1 MLLGLQFSDVEGSAI
16 QSCGVCSP
24 ARAEVPYKGS
34 NLVGISKE
42 QRRSWWGG
50 PGSLSEQQEVRLVLS
65 SGARPGLPA
74 SGRCSS
80 MTVSMEGNQLTCSES
95 SLLRSSLMA
104 VLKMRG

>member
-16 QSCGVCSP
+16 QSCRGCSP

-65 SGARPGLPA
+65 SGARPASHRKVFFHDCEHGGEPA
-74 SGRCSS
+74 D
-80 MTVSMEGNQLTCSES
+80 ML
-95 SLLRSSLMA
+95 
-104 VLKMRG
+104 